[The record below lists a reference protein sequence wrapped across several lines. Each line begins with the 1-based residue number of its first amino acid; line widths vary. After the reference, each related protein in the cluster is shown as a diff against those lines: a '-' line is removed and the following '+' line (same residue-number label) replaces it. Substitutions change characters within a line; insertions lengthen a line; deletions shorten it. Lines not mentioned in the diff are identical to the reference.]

1 MMDNTSTPLS
11 NLRRENRRFRM
22 YDALIKTL
30 HFNARRIR
38 IHYIILIMNQ
48 NELKYVSLS

>member
-11 NLRRENRRFRM
+11 NLRRENRRLRM
-22 YDALIKTL
+22 YDALIKALYFKTQ
-30 HFNARRIR
+30 RIQ

-48 NELKYVSLS
+48 NELKYISLL